1 MNPMIKK
8 YVDDNFMTE
17 EEGQYIEDAIMNKES
32 IVVSGHRSSGVRP
45 LFANLMAVAKKN
57 FNGVQVKKAEDL
69 EKDAEF
75 YLIPASDDLESMISG
90 AIATGDSAIVTLK
103 EPEHPISLIKILKT
117 NFKQGKGGI
126 NKKIHTLECRKE
138 NDIPFL
144 DKITEMHI
152 DENGKVVKTD
162 FQK

>member
-17 EEGQYIEDAIMNKES
+17 EEGQYIESAIMNKES
-32 IVVSGHRSSGVRP
+32 IVVSGHRSSGIRP

-57 FNGVQVKKAEDL
+57 FNVVQVKKAEDI
-69 EKDAEF
+69 EKEAAF
-75 YLIPASDDLESMISG
+75 YLIPASDDLEAMISG
-90 AIATGDSAIVTLK
+90 ALGAGDAAFVTLK
-103 EPEHPISLIKILKT
+103 EPEHPISLMKILKT
-117 NFKQGKGGI
+117 NFKQGKGGT

-144 DKITEMHI
+144 DKIVEMHI
-152 DENGKVVKTD
+152 DENGKVIKTE
-162 FQK
+162 FEK